1 MIPLV
6 MLGCSDAGKEGAMV
20 KAQKPEPK
28 TGVTAITGKGESKT
42 GITAITGGGDS
53 FTKEVTWENGE
64 TGLTYGGGQSGKQFE
79 IPTELVIPSEV
90 NGSPVTTISDGAFFG
105 SENLINVVIPD
116 TVTSIGGGVFYN
128 NSKLTSV
135 TIPDSVTSIGDGAF
149 YGCSSLTAIT
159 IPASVSSIG
168 KRAFLDCTSLTKIT
182 FLGEPPTLDAEEADS
197 TFENTATIYYV
208 PGMPG
213 WGTSFGGRDCQPIE

>member
-20 KAQKPEPK
+20 KAQKPEP
-28 TGVTAITGKGESKT
+28 EP
-42 GITAITGGGDS
+42 GITAIPDS
-53 FTKEVTWENGE
+53 SKS
-64 TGLTYGGGQSGKQFE
+64 SGKDIIWANGKDGLAFDE
-79 IPTELVIPSEV
+79 FNTSENFGVLKDLVIPSEV
-90 NGSPVTTISDGAFFG
+90 NGNPVTTISSGVFSGA
-105 SENLINVVIPD
+105 ENLVSVVIPD
-116 TVTSIGGGVFYN
+116 TVTSIGDGVFYS
-128 NSKLTSV
+128 NSNLTSV

-149 YGCSSLTAIT
+149 YDCGSLAAIT
-159 IPASVSSIG
+159 IPASVTSIG

-182 FLGEPPTLDAEEADS
+182 FLGEPPTLDAEEANA
-197 TFENTATIYYV
+197 TFENTSATMYYV

>member
-20 KAQKPEPK
+20 KAQKPEP
-28 TGVTAITGKGESKT
+28 ELEPEP
-42 GITAITGGGDS
+42 GITAIPDS
-53 FTKEVTWENGE
+53 SKP
-64 TGLTYGGGQSGKQFE
+64 SGKDIIWANGADGLAFDDFNTSE
-79 IPTELVIPSEV
+79 SFAVLKDLVIPSEV
-90 NGSPVTTISDGAFFG
+90 NGNPVTTLSSGVFSDA
-105 SENLINVVIPD
+105 ENLVSVVIPD
-116 TVTSIGGGVFYN
+116 TVTSIGGGVFYS
-128 NSKLTSV
+128 NSNLTSV

-149 YGCSSLTAIT
+149 YNCGSLTAIT
-159 IPASVSSIG
+159 IPASVTSIG

-182 FLGEPPTLDAEEADS
+182 FLGKPPTLDAEEANA
-197 TFENTATIYYV
+197 TFENTNATMYYV